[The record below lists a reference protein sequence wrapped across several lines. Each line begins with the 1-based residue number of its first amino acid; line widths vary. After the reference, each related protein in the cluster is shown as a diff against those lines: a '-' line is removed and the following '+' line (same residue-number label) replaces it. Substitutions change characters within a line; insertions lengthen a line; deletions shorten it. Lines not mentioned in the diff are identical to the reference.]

1 MKHLAKFRKKRG
13 LTQAI
18 LAEKVNV
25 STNSIARYERGEL
38 TPTVEIANK
47 IAEVLETTVNE
58 LLNGPVSEN
67 WELKIKLA
75 KEGVIEVGNMGTS
88 FDLSVGNTA
97 MAVTVSG
104 SYDIWEDEAKFEA
117 QIISELRKKRQ
128 AGLNLHKEAF

>member
-1 MKHLAKFRKKRG
+1 MKYLAEFRKKCS
-13 LTQAI
+13 LTQAN

-47 IAEVLETTVNE
+47 IAEVLGTTVNE

-75 KEGVIEVGNMGTS
+75 KEGVIEVGTMGTA